1 MDSDGAR
8 ERLYFAVELNH
19 ATRELGL
26 ELRSRATAV
35 RLEAESLV
43 TEAKLLRGSIVD
55 VVSSPP
61 VP

>member
-19 ATRELGL
+19 ATREFGL
-26 ELRSRATAV
+26 ELRSRATEV